1 MEKTKNKKL
10 KTCDM
15 KIVTA
20 KYNPELNKSRKKKS
34 IHQKLTPD
42 YSVWTSFH
50 KTKYICTYE
59 YLHNLIL

>member
-42 YSVWTSFH
+42 YSV
-50 KTKYICTYE
+50 
-59 YLHNLIL
+59 